1 MIQLKEELN
10 LNIREVNFLQDVLT
24 HDDSL
29 DFNRF
34 FNFLDRN
41 ETDFIRKTD
50 HSCKMKGF
58 EKFEEGQ
65 QFEKVV
71 KSTFDLKSFNIKL
84 IDTYIFAS
92 YNKFGITT
100 NHTDDDTTVFL
111 IPTYGDVVY
120 SVYDKTKQQFF
131 VMKKG
136 DLLIIP
142 KGVVHSAI
150 PLNPRIVVSVGI
162 DHY

>member
-1 MIQLKEELN
+1 LIELKKELN
-10 LNIREVNFLQDVLT
+10 LNIREVNFLQDVFT
-24 HDDSL
+24 HHESL
-29 DFNRF
+29 DFNKLF
-34 FNFLDRN
+34 YFVDRY
-41 ETDFIRKTD
+41 EQGFIRKTD
-50 HSCKMKGF
+50 YSCKMKGF

-71 KSTFDLKSFNIKL
+71 KQTFDFKSVNIKH
-84 IDTYIFAS
+84 IDTYLFAS
-92 YNKFGITT
+92 YNKWGTTT
-100 NHTDDDTTVFL
+100 NHADNDTTVFL

-136 DLLIIP
+136 DLLVIP
-142 KGVVHSAI
+142 KGIVHSAI

-162 DHY
+162 DNF